1 MKKKSLVM
9 GLVLALGCSL
19 ALAQVKVGVTV
30 SATGPA
36 ASLGMPE
43 KNTVDLLPREIA
55 GQKIEYLVLDDASDT
70 TSAVNNTR
78 KFITENQVDLVMGST
93 ISPNALAMI
102 DVVAEARVP
111 MIAFAASEKIV
122 SPVDDKRRWVF
133 KTAQNDRMMAEAIV
147 EHMAANGVKT
157 VGFIGYSDAYGE
169 SWYQSFSEAA
179 AAKGLQLV
187 VNERYN
193 RTDTS
198 VTGQVLK
205 IVGAKPDAVLIAGSG
220 TPAAL
225 PQKTLKER
233 GYAGKIYQTHGVV
246 NPDFLRVCGRDCEGT
261 FLPSS
266 PVVVAPQLPDSH
278 PAKAAGVE
286 YFQLYE
292 SKYGKGRQQ
301 PDFELLRAMV
311 HYVAEYPERSHHPK
325 EDRFLFARLK
335 EKTHEADAVIARLE
349 QEHAANEK
357 RVAELQ
363 EALRAYAAGEAGGFE
378 TFKQAFGRY
387 ADFYR
392 QHMITEEREILPLA
406 RRVFSA
412 EDWEAVEEGWR
423 TCSDPLAGVTP
434 NEDWEKAFR
443 ELVMRAPPPIGLGPT
458 PL

>member
-19 ALAQVKVGVTV
+19 AQAQVKVGVTV

-36 ASLGMPE
+36 ASLGVPE

-70 TSAVNNTR
+70 TTAVSNTR
-78 KFITENQVDLVMGST
+78 KFITEHQVDMVMGST
-93 ISPNALAMI
+93 VSPNALAMI
-102 DVVAEARVP
+102 DVVAEAKVP

-157 VGFIGYSDAYGE
+157 VGFIGFSDAYGE
-169 SWYQSFSEAA
+169 GWFENFKAA
-179 AAKGLQLV
+179 LDAAGLSLV

-233 GYAGKIYQTHGVV
+233 GYAGKIYQTHGVA
-246 NPDFLRVCGRDCEGT
+246 NNDFLRVCGRDCEGT
-261 FLPSS
+261 FLPAG
-266 PVVVAPQLPDSH
+266 PVLVAAQLPDDH
-278 PAKAAGVE
+278 PVKPSAME
-286 YFQLYE
+286 YVRAYE
-292 SKYGKGRQQ
+292 EKFGKGSVSTFGAHVW
-301 PDFELLRAMV
+301 DAGKLLAAALPEALTKAKPGTPEFR
-311 HYVAEYPERSHHPK
+311 VALRDALEH
-325 EDRFLFARLK
+325 LK
-335 EKTHEADAVIARLE
+335 EV
-349 QEHAANEK
+349 HAAMGVFTMSPTDHLGLDRRA
-357 RVAELQ
+357 RVIVRIEQGAWKYV
-363 EALRAYAAGEAGGFE
+363 R
-378 TFKQAFGRY
+378 
-387 ADFYR
+387 
-392 QHMITEEREILPLA
+392 
-406 RRVFSA
+406 
-412 EDWEAVEEGWR
+412 
-423 TCSDPLAGVTP
+423 
-434 NEDWEKAFR
+434 
-443 ELVMRAPPPIGLGPT
+443 
-458 PL
+458 